1 MEQLWQRLRQASRP
15 LVIGGGGGWSAEAKA
30 DLESCS
36 AASKLPV
43 AVSFRCQDYFDNEHP
58 CYAGHVGIGIDAKLA
73 ARVRESD
80 LLILLGARFGEMTSS
95 GYSLMRIP
103 NPEQPLVHVYPDP
116 EELGRVY
123 RPEIAIQAGS
133 AARSEEH
140 TSELQSLM
148 RISYAVFCL
157 KKKKQ

>member
-1 MEQLWQRLRQASRP
+1 
-15 LVIGGGGGWSAEAKA
+15 
-30 DLESCS
+30 
-36 AASKLPV
+36 
-43 AVSFRCQDYFDNEHP
+43 
-58 CYAGHVGIGIDAKLA
+58 
-73 ARVRESD
+73 
-80 LLILLGARFGEMTSS
+80 MTSS

-133 AARSEEH
+133 AAFVRAARAMQIGRAH
-140 TSELQSLM
+140 AELQSLM

-157 KKKKQ
+157 KKKKKKHNQLSSNRIETPLLQSSDHTS